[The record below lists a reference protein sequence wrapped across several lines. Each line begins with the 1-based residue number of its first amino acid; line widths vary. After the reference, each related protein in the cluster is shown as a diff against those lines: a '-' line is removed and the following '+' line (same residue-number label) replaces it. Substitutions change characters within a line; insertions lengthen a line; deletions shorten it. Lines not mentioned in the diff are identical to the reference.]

1 MRKKNMLE
9 KQVEKYLNKRVKE
22 SGGLSYKWISS
33 VTGVPDRIVLLNQTV
48 HFVEL
53 KTSSGVLSPR
63 QIHVFDEIGEQGF
76 PVHVLRSYDDIE
88 EFIRE
93 AMRKM

>member
-1 MRKKNMLE
+1 MLE

-33 VTGVPDRIVLLNQTV
+33 VTGVPDRIVILNQQI

-53 KTSSGVLSPR
+53 KTTTGALSPR
-63 QIHVFDEIGEQGF
+63 QIYVFDEIGEQGF
-76 PVHVLRSYDDIE
+76 PVHVLRDYDDIE

-93 AMRKM
+93 AMQSL